1 MTTYYVDTS
10 MPTDGTGTIVNPYN
24 TLASVTT
31 ADNDTVLIKTGTTL
45 VRNPA
50 GLTFYPALFL
60 SKNNL
65 TFGEYGTG
73 AKPSFNGGVLHQY
86 TDFVQDG
93 VVWYLQFTALYSV
106 TNRMGNISE
115 DGLKMNFYTWVSLA
129 DAKTNMIDG
138 QYTIDF
144 TNNRIYIKPTGGSIT
159 GRSYISSEIT
169 HGLREDTIAGTS
181 TTGLTV
187 RNLEFT
193 RLSGHGG
200 VLGYKTNAR
209 FIGVEFNYIGGFW
222 NTAGTIQAGNGLE
235 LTAGCSNIQI
245 EDFTAN
251 DIFDSAFTAQVYEL
265 TKNSIEDISLSNAS
279 IARCGL
285 SGIELSCPQSATG
298 TYQTV
303 KNVNVSNVV
312 ISDIAPNSS
321 GSTRWDYN
329 WSGYRGGYAL
339 NLTNNGGATNK
350 ISGCNI
356 HDVTITNAFR
366 MAATK
371 DTYDINRFWNISGNN
386 ITDTN
391 TVSSTSTDGQA
402 HQYTNFSDNLARTPS
417 GIGKWVSTS
426 GIALPT
432 RTILSR

>member
-1 MTTYYVDTS
+1 MTIHYVDTS
-10 MPTDGTGTIVNPYN
+10 MPTDGTGSEINPYN
-24 TLASVTT
+24 TLTSVTT
-31 ADNDTVLIKTGTTL
+31 ADGDTVLIKTGSTIL
-45 VRNPA
+45 RNPA
-50 GLTFYPALFL
+50 GVIFYSANFL

-65 TFGEYGTG
+65 TVGEYGTG
-73 AKPSFNGGVLHQY
+73 EKPIFDGGVLHPH

-93 VVWYLQFTALYSV
+93 VVWYLQFTALHGV
-106 TNRMGNISE
+106 INRMGNISE

-129 DAKTNMIDG
+129 DAKANMAEG
-138 QYTIDF
+138 QFSLDF
-144 TNNRIYIKPTGGSIT
+144 ANYRIYIKPTGGTIT
-159 GRSYISSEIT
+159 GRSYIASEIV
-169 HGLREDTIAGTS
+169 HGIREDTVAGTV
-181 TTGLTV
+181 TNGLTMM
-187 RNLEFT
+187 NLVYT

-200 VLGYKTNAR
+200 VLGYKKNAR
-209 FIGVEFNYIGGFW
+209 FIGMEFNYIGGFW

-235 LTAGCSNIQI
+235 LTAGCSNIEI

-265 TKNSIEDISLSNAS
+265 TRNSIEDISLNNAS

-350 ISGCNI
+350 ISGGNI
-356 HDVTITNAFR
+356 HDVAITNAFR

-391 TVSSTSTDGQA
+391 IVSSTATDGQA

-417 GIGKWVSTS
+417 GIGKWVSTP
-426 GIALPT
+426 GIAIPT